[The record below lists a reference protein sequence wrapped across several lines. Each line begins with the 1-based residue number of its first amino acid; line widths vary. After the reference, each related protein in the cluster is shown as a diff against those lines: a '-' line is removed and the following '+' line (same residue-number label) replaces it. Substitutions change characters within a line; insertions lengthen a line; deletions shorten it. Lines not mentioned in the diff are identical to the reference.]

1 MQKVRRFVNGSRKK
15 AFISKM
21 PYSIFIKSL
30 YKYDLVYAGPI
41 LMKLARANPLD
52 LEMSGK
58 NFDLDR
64 RPFDLRGRFGHISLR
79 ILSIHSHP

>member
-1 MQKVRRFVNGSRKK
+1 MQ
-15 AFISKM
+15 
-21 PYSIFIKSL
+21 SL

-58 NFDLDR
+58 NFDLGWK
-64 RPFDLRGRFGHISLR
+64 PFDLGGH
-79 ILSIHSHP
+79 